1 MKLGEFKSTIQ
12 RSSLP
17 QAEAEG
23 GGAQVEE
30 EEEVQGGAAV
40 TISREVP
47 AEEKEVKER
56 EQEIEEQEDKQ
67 DEVYDLDDPEYEDD
81 TLAEQEDTFSDNLN
95 RALALLSP
103 KDRAAFLQKASE
115 EWEKRREEDLCAPV
129 AMLY

>member
-1 MKLGEFKSTIQ
+1 M
-12 RSSLP
+12 
-17 QAEAEG
+17 EADIDEG
-23 GGAQVEE
+23 DHSRTMAVGG
-30 EEEVQGGAAV
+30 
-40 TISREVP
+40 S
-47 AEEKEVKER
+47 
-56 EQEIEEQEDKQ
+56 EDDVI
-67 DEVYDLDDPEYEDD
+67 DEVYDLDDPEFEDD